1 MKDTYLK
8 ACVVDGKIVVAVMG
22 NVTDIIALLGVLIYK
37 ISKES
42 QLSCEKV
49 VFLLKQM
56 LDLDH
61 EGLAKFLENDDI
73 M

>member
-8 ACVVDGKIVVAVMG
+8 ACVVDEKIVVAVMG
-22 NVTDIIALLGVLIYK
+22 SVTDIIALLGVLIYS
-37 ISKES
+37 ISKDS

-49 VFLLKQM
+49 VFSLKQM

-61 EGLAKFLENDDI
+61 EGLADFLENDDV